1 MSASPFDRLGLE
13 ARRLARRLTP
23 EALAEEAASLL
34 DRPLRLGVTGLARS
48 GKTVFTTAVARA
60 LLFPDRLPF
69 LQARADGRLIGA
81 ELRRPGDPE
90 IPRFAYETHLARLAG
105 SDGEMPG
112 WPAST
117 RMLSQLRMGL
127 RWKPAGMVNRRIR
140 PVRELTLDII
150 DYPGE
155 WLLDLALIE
164 RSFADWS
171 AEALAMLRQGKR
183 AELARPFLARLE
195 TLDPAAPADDVTLA
209 ELGQGWS
216 AHLIACRAAG
226 LAVSRLGPGRFL
238 VPGDLEGAPV
248 LAFSPL
254 PEPKGRAPSGSLY
267 AVAAERFDQ
276 YRKRIV
282 GRFFREHFARL
293 DRQVVLVDLPGALS
307 AGADAVEDLKLAL
320 TESLGAFRY
329 GRGHGMI
336 GRLLSGVRIDRVLFA
351 ATKADQVPAAQHARL
366 DALMQSLVADAARAI
381 RFEGAET
388 RTLAIAAV
396 KAAESVFAEHDGR
409 NLACVRG
416 RIAGRERPSVV
427 YPGELPADP
436 AEALARAAGG
446 GFDFPPF
453 LPPEGLVRNGHGMA
467 HIRLDQALD
476 HLIGDRL
483 G

>member
-1 MSASPFDRLGLE
+1 LSASPFDRLGLE

-105 SDGEMPG
+105 SDGETPG

-127 RWKPAGMVNRRIR
+127 RWKPAGLVDRRIR

-171 AEALAMLRQGKR
+171 AEALAMLRQGPR

-209 ELGQGWS
+209 ELGQG
-216 AHLIACRAAG
+216 
-226 LAVSRLGPGRFL
+226 RFL

-254 PEPKGRAPSGSLY
+254 PEPRGRVPSDSLY

-381 RFEGAET
+381 RFEGADT

-396 KAAESVFAEHDGR
+396 KAAESVFAEHNGR

-436 AEALARAAGG
+436 AEALTRAAEG

-453 LPPEGLVRNGHGMA
+453 LPPAGLVRDGHGMA

>member
-1 MSASPFDRLGLE
+1 MSASSFDRLGST
-13 ARRLARRLTP
+13 ARRLARRFSP
-23 EALAEEAASLL
+23 EMLADEAASLL

-48 GKTVFTTAVARA
+48 GKTVFTTAIARA

-90 IPRFAYETHLARLAG
+90 IPRFAYETHLARIAG
-105 SDGEMPG
+105 SDGDAPG

-117 RMLSQLRMGL
+117 RTLSQLRIGL
-127 RWKPAGMVNRRIR
+127 RWKPAGLVDRRIR
-140 PVRELTLDII
+140 PVRDLTLDII

-164 RSFADWS
+164 RGFADWS
-171 AEALAMLRQGKR
+171 AEALSRSRSGPR
-183 AELARPFLARLE
+183 AELARPFLDRLS
-195 TLDPAAPADDVTLA
+195 TLDPAAPADDVVLA
-209 ELGQGWS
+209 ELGRAWS
-216 AHLIACRAAG
+216 AHLIACREAG

-254 PEPKGRAPSGSLY
+254 PEPAGRAPSGSLY
-267 AVAAERFDQ
+267 AVAEERFDQ
-276 YRKRIV
+276 YRRRIV
-282 GRFFREHFARL
+282 GRFFRDHFARL

-307 AGADAVEDLKLAL
+307 AGPAAIDDLKLAL

-329 GRGHGMI
+329 GRGSGMI

-351 ATKADQVPAAQHARL
+351 ATKADQVPASQHARL
-366 DALMQSLVADAARAI
+366 DGLMQAMVADAARAI
-381 RFEGAET
+381 RFDGAET

-416 RIAGRERPSVV
+416 WLTGRAQASVV
-427 YPGELPADP
+427 YPGDLPADP
-436 AEALARAAGG
+436 AEAIARAAGR
-446 GFDFPPF
+446 GFDYPPF
-453 LPPEGLVRNGHGMA
+453 VPPAGLVRDGHGLA

-483 G
+483 A